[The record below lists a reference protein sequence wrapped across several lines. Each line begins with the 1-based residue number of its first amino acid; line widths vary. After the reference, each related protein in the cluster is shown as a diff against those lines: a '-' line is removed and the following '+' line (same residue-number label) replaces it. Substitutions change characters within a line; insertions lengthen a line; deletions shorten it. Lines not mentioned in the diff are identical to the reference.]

1 MSKEICH
8 PHSRNKLQ
16 RLKMQMP
23 MKLYE
28 TLCTQLK
35 KENNFVSDNGELKK
49 WVVADKARN
58 YDAGLLALLLE
69 NEDLKN
75 IFFKDINGTLVFLLE
90 QFLLFIEQKNYLNDS
105 YTSYRNKIGLAIGG
119 KFLNQR
125 NEVELVWP
133 YKDCILEGGQTKE
146 DQKRPEIFFNQT
158 LAQDEITQ
166 LLDPKV
172 LTNAKRYGTD
182 GAHIV
187 SAFTRDAELNRK
199 RGLPENTIT
208 DNLIIKGNNLLA
220 LHSLKKEFAGKVK
233 LIYIDPPYNTGNDS
247 FGYNDSFNHSTWL
260 TFMKNRLEVA
270 RTLLKDDGAIFV
282 QIDHH
287 ELAYIM
293 VLLDEI
299 YGIHNKVQVIAVKT
313 ASVSGFKAVNPG
325 PIDVTEYILFYTKDK
340 TKFNFR
346 KNYVP
351 MGYNK
356 NYNKYLE
363 KHNSENPDKWEF
375 IPIKDKLLMSLGKTE
390 KELKVQFGLVY
401 NVAIDSMIAQYA
413 YENADKIISVRDLH
427 KPTDKIK
434 ELQRLSKINRDKIY
448 TYEKVDGGKTYII
461 NGGAIAFYSSKLQI
475 IDGEK
480 CVTELLSDFWN
491 HVSWAGIAGEGQIT
505 FKNAKK
511 PEKLIKQ
518 IFEIAS
524 SDSDIVLD
532 FFGGSGTTAA
542 VAHKMNR
549 QYISCEQIDS
559 QMDLITNRLQNVIN
573 GDQSGISKSV
583 SWNPQNPSLEDSANG
598 RYERNNFIYLE
609 LKKYNQAFIEKIEE
623 ADSSE
628 KLLEIWELM
637 KEKSFLNYNVDIKT
651 QEANIEEF
659 KQLELEQQ
667 KQVLCE
673 LLDKNQL
680 YVNVS
685 DMNDGRFATTEEEKN
700 VTQAFYSN
708 L

>member
-1 MSKEICH
+1 
-8 PHSRNKLQ
+8 
-16 RLKMQMP
+16 

-28 TLCTQLK
+28 TLISQLK
-35 KENNFVSDNGELKK
+35 KENNFVSDSGEVKK

-58 YDAGLLALLLE
+58 YDAELLACLLG
-69 NEDLKN
+69 NDDLKRT
-75 IFFKDINGTLVFLLE
+75 FFKEVNGVVVFLLE
-90 QFLLFIEQKNYLNDS
+90 KFLLFIEQKNYLNDS
-105 YTSYRNKIGLAIGG
+105 YTAYRNKIGLTIGG
-119 KFLNQR
+119 RFLNQR

-146 DQKRPEIFFNQT
+146 DQKRAEIFFNQT
-158 LAQDEITQ
+158 LAHDEITQ

-172 LTNAKRYGTD
+172 LTGYKRYGTFSD
-182 GAHIV
+182 EAIFH
-187 SAFTRDAELNRK
+187 RDAALNEK
-199 RGLPENTIT
+199 RDLPKDTIT
-208 DNLIIKGNNLLA
+208 DNLVIKGNNLLA

-270 RTLLKDDGAIFV
+270 KELLKNEGAIFV

-287 ELAYIM
+287 ELAYVM
-293 VLLDEI
+293 TLLDEI
-299 YGIHNKVQVIAVKT
+299 FGLHNKVQVISVKA

-340 TKFNFR
+340 SRFDFR
-346 KNYVP
+346 RNYVP
-351 MGYNK
+351 MGYNR

-363 KHNSENPDKWEF
+363 THNSENTDDWEF
-375 IPIKDKLLMSLGKTE
+375 IPIKEKMLLSFGKTE
-390 KELKVQFGLVY
+390 KELKAQFGNIY
-401 NVAIDSMIAQYA
+401 NVAIESMIAQYA
-413 YENADKIISVRDLH
+413 YDNADKIVSIRDLH

-434 ELQRLSKINRDKIY
+434 ELQRLSRINRDKIY

-475 IDGEK
+475 VDGEK
-480 CVTELLSDFWN
+480 CVTELLSDFWG
-491 HVSWAGIAGEGQIT
+491 HISWAGIAGEGQIT

-511 PEKLIKQ
+511 PEKLLKQ
-518 IFEIAS
+518 IMEMATS
-524 SDSDIVLD
+524 ESDIVLD

-549 QYISCEQIDS
+549 QYITCEQIDS
-559 QMDLITNRLQNVIN
+559 QINLISNRLQNVIN

-583 SWNPQNPSLEDSANG
+583 GWNPQNPTLEDSANG
-598 RYERNNFIYLE
+598 RYARNNFIYLE
-609 LKKYNQAFIEKIEE
+609 LKKFNQAFIERIEAANDTE
-623 ADSSE
+623 T
-628 KLLEIWELM
+628 LLQIWEQM
-637 KEKSFLNYNVDIKT
+637 KEKSFLAYNIDIKT

-659 KQLELEQQ
+659 KQLELEEQ
-667 KQVLCE
+667 KKVLCE

-685 DMNDGRFATTEEEKN
+685 DMNDSRFETTDEERK
-700 VTQAFYSN
+700 VTEAFYSK
-708 L
+708 

>member
-1 MSKEICH
+1 MGGKANGKEAF
-8 PHSRNKLQ
+8 L
-16 RLKMQMP
+16 
-23 MKLYE
+23 KLYE
-28 TLCTQLK
+28 TLIAQLK
-35 KENNFVSDNGELKK
+35 KENDFVSDNGEVKK

-58 YDAGLLALLLE
+58 YDSKLLALLLE
-69 NEDLKN
+69 NGDLQKT
-75 IFFKDINGTLVFLLE
+75 FFKDINGTTIFLLDK
-90 QFLLFIEQKNYLNDS
+90 FLLFIEQKNYLNDS
-105 YTSYRNKIGLAIGG
+105 YTAYRNKIGLTING

-172 LTNAKRYGTD
+172 FTGYKRYGTFAD
-182 GAHIV
+182 DNLFH
-187 SAFTRDAELNRK
+187 RDAELNAK
-199 RGLPENTIT
+199 RGLPASTLT

-220 LHSLKKEFAGKVK
+220 LHCLKKEFAGRVK
-233 LIYIDPPYNTGNDS
+233 LIYIDPPYNTGSDS

-270 RTLLKDDGAIFV
+270 RTLLKEDGAIFV

-287 ELAYIM
+287 ELAYVM

-299 YGIHNKVQVIAVKT
+299 FGIHNKVQVIAVKT
-313 ASVSGFKAVNPG
+313 ASASGFKAVNPG

-340 TKFNFR
+340 ARFDFR

-351 MGYNK
+351 IGYNR

-363 KHNSENPDKWEF
+363 THNSDNPDDWEF
-375 IPIKDKLLMSLGKTE
+375 IPIKEKVLLSIGKTE
-390 KELKVQFGLVY
+390 KDLKKQFGNIY

-413 YENADKIISVRDLH
+413 YENADKIISIRDLH

-434 ELQRLSKINRDKIY
+434 ELQMLSKKNKDKIY
-448 TYEKVDGGKTYII
+448 IYEKVDGGRTYII
-461 NGGAIAFYSSKLQI
+461 NGGAIAFYSSKLQFV
-475 IDGEK
+475 DGEK

-491 HVSWAGIAGEGQIT
+491 HISWAGIAGEGRVT

-518 IFEIAS
+518 ILEIATS
-524 SDSDIVLD
+524 ESDIVLD
-532 FFGGSGTTAA
+532 FFGGSGTTVA

-549 QYISCEQIDS
+549 QYITCEQIDN
-559 QMDLITNRLQNVIN
+559 QMDLITSRVQNVVN

-583 SWNPQNPSLEDSANG
+583 GWNPQNPTLEDSANG
-598 RYERNNFIYLE
+598 RYNRNNFIYLE
-609 LKKYNQAFIEKIEE
+609 LKKFNQTFIERIEAAKDTE
-623 ADSSE
+623 T
-628 KLLEIWELM
+628 LLQIWEQM
-637 KEKSFLNYNVDIKT
+637 KEKSFLAYNVDLKA
-651 QEANIEEF
+651 QEENMEEF
-659 KQLELEQQ
+659 KQLDFAQQ
-667 KQVLCE
+667 KEVLCE

-685 DMNDGRFATTEEEKN
+685 DMNDNRFETTDEDRA
-700 VTQAFYSN
+700 VTESFYSKK
-708 L
+708 

>member
-1 MSKEICH
+1 
-8 PHSRNKLQ
+8 
-16 RLKMQMP
+16 

-28 TLCTQLK
+28 TLCSQLK

-58 YDAGLLALLLE
+58 YDAGLLALLLA
-69 NEDLKN
+69 NEDLKKT
-75 IFFKDINGTLVFLLE
+75 FFKDINGTLVFLLE

-105 YTSYRNKIGLAIGG
+105 YTSYRNKIGLTIGG

-182 GAHIV
+182 GAHTV
-187 SAFTRDAELNRK
+187 STFTRNAELNRK

-247 FGYNDSFNHSTWL
+247 FGYNDNFNHSTWL

-270 RTLLKDDGAIFV
+270 RTLLKDDGTIFV
-282 QIDHH
+282 QCDDN
-287 ELAYIM
+287 EQAYLK
-293 VLLDEI
+293 VLMDDVFKKENFISIVALKMSTI
-299 YGIHNKVQVIAVKT
+299 SGVKT
-313 ASVSGFKAVNPG
+313 AHREKTILKEKEYGILYKGKDDIHITP
-325 PIDVTEYILFYTKDK
+325 EYISDSEWDEEFQYVLLGKDTGKYSVRKLKDVLEEQKISFDVKSKDFQSFVKEHSDIIWRRAFIRGEMKEKSLSKPNEVLTKDIDNERTFYWGGRQMFFLSEK
-340 TKFNFR
+340 YHEYYDNKGKQYGPSILLGDMWGDINTARIFNEGGIDFR
-346 KNYVP
+346 
-351 MGYNK
+351 
-356 NYNKYLE
+356 
-363 KHNSENPDKWEF
+363 
-375 IPIKDKLLMSLGKTE
+375 
-390 KELKVQFGLVY
+390 
-401 NVAIDSMIAQYA
+401 
-413 YENADKIISVRDLH
+413 
-427 KPTDKIK
+427 
-434 ELQRLSKINRDKIY
+434 
-448 TYEKVDGGKTYII
+448 
-461 NGGAIAFYSSKLQI
+461 
-475 IDGEK
+475 
-480 CVTELLSDFWN
+480 
-491 HVSWAGIAGEGQIT
+491 
-505 FKNAKK
+505 NAKK
-511 PEKLIKQ
+511 PEQLLSRI
-518 IFEIAS
+518 IRMFTRNN
-524 SDSDIVLD
+524 DIVLD

-628 KLLEIWELM
+628 KLLKIWEQM

-651 QEANIEEF
+651 QEEHIEDF
-659 KQLELEQQ
+659 KQLELAEQ

-685 DMNDGRFATTEEEKN
+685 DMNDERFATTDEEKN

>member
-1 MSKEICH
+1 
-8 PHSRNKLQ
+8 
-16 RLKMQMP
+16 

-28 TLCTQLK
+28 TLIAQLK
-35 KENNFVSDNGELKK
+35 QENDFVDDNGKVKK

-58 YDAGLLALLLE
+58 YDATLLALLLK
-69 NEDLKN
+69 NSDLRQV
-75 IFFKDINGTLVFLLE
+75 FFKDVNGTTIFLKDE
-90 QFLLFIEQKNYLNDS
+90 FLLFVEQKNYLNDS
-105 YTSYRNKIGLAIGG
+105 YTAYRNKIGLTINGR
-119 KFLNQR
+119 FLNQR
-125 NEVELVWP
+125 DEVELVWP

-158 LAQDEITQ
+158 LAHDEITQ

-172 LTNAKRYGTD
+172 LTGYKRYGTFAD
-182 GAHIV
+182 DAIFH
-187 SAFTRDAELNRK
+187 RDADLNAK
-199 RGLPENTIT
+199 RGLPKDTIT

-233 LIYIDPPYNTGNDS
+233 LIYIDPPYNTGSDS
-247 FGYNDSFNHSTWL
+247 FGYNDNFNHSTWL

-270 RTLLKDDGAIFV
+270 KLLLKSDGAIFV

-299 YGIHNKVQVIAVKT
+299 FGIHNKVQVIAVKT
-313 ASVSGFKAVNPG
+313 ASASGFKAVNPG

-340 TKFNFR
+340 TKFDFR

-351 MGYNK
+351 TGYNR

-363 KHNSENPDKWEF
+363 THNSVNPDDWEF
-375 IPIKDKLLMSLGKTE
+375 IPIKEKVLISIGKTE
-390 KELKVQFGLVY
+390 KELKKQFGNIY
-401 NVAIDSMIAQYA
+401 NDVIDSMIAQYA
-413 YENADKIISVRDLH
+413 YDNADKIISIRDLH

-434 ELQRLSKINRDKIY
+434 ELQMLSKKNKDKIY

-461 NGGAIAFYSSKLQI
+461 NGGAIAFYSSKLQYV
-475 IDGEK
+475 DGEK

-491 HVSWAGIAGEGQIT
+491 HISWAGIAGEGQIT

-518 IFEIAS
+518 IFEMS
-524 SDSDIVLD
+524 TSESDIVLD

-549 QYISCEQIDS
+549 QYISCEQIDN
-559 QMDLITNRLQNVIN
+559 QMDLIINRLQNVIK
-573 GDQSGISKSV
+573 GDPSGISKTIG
-583 SWNPQNPSLEDSANG
+583 WNPQKPTLEDSANG
-598 RYERNNFIYLE
+598 RYNRNNFIYFE
-609 LKKYNQAFIEKIEE
+609 LKKYNQTFIERIEAVKDTE
-623 ADSSE
+623 A
-628 KLLEIWELM
+628 LLQIWEQM
-637 KEKSFLNYNVDIKT
+637 KEKSFLAYNVDIKA
-651 QEANIEEF
+651 QESNMEEF
-659 KQLELEQQ
+659 MQLDLSQQ
-667 KQVLCE
+667 KSLLCE

-680 YVNVS
+680 YVNLS
-685 DMNDGRFATTEEEKN
+685 DMNDSRFETTEEEYS
-700 VTQAFYSN
+700 VTQAFYSKK
-708 L
+708 